1 MHTHDIL
8 IGLILLIL
16 ACMTIKNSMTTMAP
30 SFVAMYCGE
39 NKTGLHNGFKQ
50 DVQTCLLTKY
60 VTNLLKF
67 LYLLMQLKCK
77 SNTVII

>member
-1 MHTHDIL
+1 MDTHDIL

-16 ACMTIKNSMTTMAP
+16 ACMTIKNSMTTVAP

-60 VTNLLKF
+60 LTDSLKF
-67 LYLLMQLKCK
+67 LDLLIQLKRK
-77 SNTVII
+77 TNNVII

>member
-1 MHTHDIL
+1 MDTHDIV

-16 ACMTIKNSMTTMAP
+16 VYMTIRNSMTTVAP

-60 VTNLLKF
+60 LTDSLKF
-67 LYLLMQLKCK
+67 LDLLIQLKRK
-77 SNTVII
+77 TNNVII